1 MMRKITLILIILNSL
16 ASFKVELKFDGWK
29 YVLQICVHQYLSQ
42 VKYLTEFN
50 FSFYCQSCEP
60 QLTSASIVKQWHLHC

>member
-1 MMRKITLILIILNSL
+1 MLTLILIILNSL

-50 FSFYCQSCEP
+50 SSLFFLLPKLCKP
-60 QLTSASIVKQWHLHC
+60 N